1 MRSRKS
7 NLIVYAMFVS
17 AMFVGLYICGK
28 QIMTATE
35 AVVEHQNNR
44 YAQIEKAL
52 GR

>member
-1 MRSRKS
+1 MRSRKTT
-7 NLIVYAMFVS
+7 LIVYAMFTA

-35 AVVEHQNNR
+35 SIVEHQNNR